1 MDLRQTGEHLPI
13 LLQFLFG
20 ISDERIDRQLVA
32 GSLKDLHI
40 SCGQPPGPIVLLPPQ
55 VRLPPLRRG
64 QNSHG
69 LTVLGYRAPGNTD
82 RLIAE
87 EPGQILIA
95 VWFHRVLG
103 RDEAPDLFPHALR
116 SHILPIIL
124 PKTALK
130 KLFKFI
136 EALGCMDVFVG
147 SCPADRGLMHFYI
160 LSHIPKDHRL

>member
-1 MDLRQTGEHLPI
+1 MPFWRPLTRPRGLAADRLKLAHLI
-13 LLQFLFG
+13 QFLFG
-20 ISDERIDRQLVA
+20 ISDERIGRQRVA
-32 GSLKDLHI
+32 GSLKDLYI
-40 SCGQPPGPIVLLPPQ
+40 SCAQPFGPFVFLPPQ

-82 RLIAE
+82 CLIAE

-103 RDEAPDLFPHALR
+103 RDEASDLFPHALR
-116 SHILPIIL
+116 SHIIPISL

-130 KLFKFI
+130 KIFKKTLSESQRRF
-136 EALGCMDVFVG
+136 EALDLF
-147 SCPADRGLMHFYI
+147 LF
-160 LSHIPKDHRL
+160 L